1 MTVPATTAGPPMWD
15 EIAVPAQEFAP
26 TVVRS
31 TAGGQP
37 GPGSPGGL
45 ADGGRF
51 AGLFGSARVDGSVVL
66 RAAIARYGRLDVV
79 TTVVPATSV
88 GGDAGYPALTP
99 AVPGAAWY
107 EREIADMFGLL
118 PEGHRRVDPLVLPRQ
133 SEASPPRPGSPVPMP
148 AATPDEAY
156 LPAHVS
162 GEGIFTIPYGP
173 VRSGVF
179 ESVQYLVETPGED
192 IPHVRARVYH
202 KHRGLERRFQGL
214 SALDGVL
221 LAERAEGV
229 ASVAHALA
237 FCQAIEAIASANG
250 LVPPGALLTR
260 SLHAELE
267 RIANHLDSMVR
278 HAEAAGQAVAYA
290 RFSWHKERVLRL
302 RARLCGHRFGRG
314 VVVPGGVSAGPALA
328 PADALAELAA
338 LEVDL
343 RSDADLLMG
352 TSSFIDR
359 LRGTGVITAEVAA
372 ARGALGPVARASGS
386 QEDLRTYRPYAA
398 YGLIKVPE
406 HRYRS
411 SGDALA
417 RQLVRLEEI
426 WGSFQLCRLALESL
440 AEHPPDG
447 PWAAPLVTTDGTGW
461 GWAEAPQGELL
472 YLVEVEAGRLRRVKP
487 RSASFHNLS
496 LFPEAFGGDIFTDF
510 AFIEASFGLS
520 IAGVAG

>member
-1 MTVPATTAGPPMWD
+1 
-15 EIAVPAQEFAP
+15 
-26 TVVRS
+26 
-31 TAGGQP
+31 
-37 GPGSPGGL
+37 
-45 ADGGRF
+45 
-51 AGLFGSARVDGSVVL
+51 
-66 RAAIARYGRLDVV
+66 V

-133 SEASPPRPGSPVPMP
+133 SEAAPPRPGSPVPMP
-148 AATPDEAY
+148 AVTPDEAY

>member
-1 MTVPATTAGPPMWD
+1 MWEEVAVVP
-15 EIAVPAQEFAP
+15 QEFAAGVRRAIATGLPVGRDAP
-26 TVVRS
+26 TS
-31 TAGGQP
+31 GAG
-37 GPGSPGGL
+37 
-45 ADGGRF
+45 GGRF
-51 AGLFGSARVDGSVVL
+51 AGLFGSARADGAVVL

-79 TTVVPATSV
+79 TTVVPAPGP
-88 GGDAGYPALTP
+88 GGGAGYQALTP
-99 AVPGAAWY
+99 EVPSAAWY
-107 EREIADMFGLL
+107 EREIADMFGLV
-118 PEGHRRVDPLVLPRQ
+118 PQGHRRVDPLVLPRQ
-133 SEASPPRPGSPVPMP
+133 AEAAPPRPGWPGPVP
-148 AATPDEAY
+148 AIAPDEAY

-214 SALDGVL
+214 SPSDGAL

-229 ASVAHALA
+229 AAVSHALA
-237 FCQAIEAIASANG
+237 FCQAVEAMASVSG
-250 LVPPGALLTR
+250 GPVPPGALLTR

-267 RIANHLDSMVR
+267 RIANHLDSTVR
-278 HAEAAGQAVAYA
+278 HCEAAGQAVAYA
-290 RFSWHKERVLRL
+290 RFSWHKERLLRL

-314 VVVPGGVSAGPALA
+314 VVVPGGVSAGPRLV
-328 PADALAELAA
+328 PADAVPELAV
-338 LEVDL
+338 LEKDL
-343 RSDADLLMG
+343 RSDAGLLMG

-359 LRGTGVITAEVAA
+359 LRGTGVISPEVAG

-398 YGLIKVPE
+398 YGLIEVPE
-406 HRYRS
+406 HRLRRP
-411 SGDALA
+411 GDALA

-426 WGSFQLCRLALESL
+426 WGSFQLCRLALGSL
-440 AEHPPDG
+440 AELPADG
-447 PWAAPLVTTDGTGW
+447 PWATPLVLADGTGW
-461 GWAEAPQGELL
+461 GWVEAPQGELL
-472 YLVEVEAGRLRRVKP
+472 YLVEAEGGRLRRVKP

-496 LFPEAFGGDIFTDF
+496 LFAEAFGGDIFTDF

>member
-1 MTVPATTAGPPMWD
+1 VPA
-15 EIAVPAQEFAP
+15 V
-26 TVVRS
+26 
-31 TAGGQP
+31 
-37 GPGSPGGL
+37 
-45 ADGGRF
+45 
-51 AGLFGSARVDGSVVL
+51 
-66 RAAIARYGRLDVV
+66 
-79 TTVVPATSV
+79 
-88 GGDAGYPALTP
+88 
-99 AVPGAAWY
+99 
-107 EREIADMFGLL
+107 
-118 PEGHRRVDPLVLPRQ
+118 
-133 SEASPPRPGSPVPMP
+133 
-148 AATPDEAY
+148 TPDEAY

-214 SALDGVL
+214 SPVDGVL

-237 FCQAIEAIASANG
+237 FCQAIEAIASAHSG
-250 LVPPGALLTR
+250 PLPPGALLMR

-290 RFSWHKERVLRL
+290 RLSWHKERVLRL

-314 VVVPGGVSAGPALA
+314 VVVPGGVSAGPVLV
-328 PADALAELAA
+328 PADALAELAV
-338 LEVDL
+338 LERDL
-343 RSDADLLMG
+343 RADARLLMG

-359 LRGTGVITAEVAA
+359 LRGTGVITEEVAA

-398 YGLIKVPE
+398 YGLIEVPE
-406 HRYRS
+406 HRYRGD
-411 SGDALA
+411 GDALA
-417 RQLVRLEEI
+417 RQLVRLEET

-440 AEHPPDG
+440 AEGPPDG
-447 PWAAPLVTTDGTGW
+447 PWATPLVTTDGTGW

-472 YLVEVEAGRLRRVKP
+472 YLVELEAGSLRRVKP

-496 LFPEAFGGDIFTDF
+496 LFPDAFGGDIFTDF

>member
-1 MTVPATTAGPPMWD
+1 MWD

-51 AGLFGSARVDGSVVL
+51 AGLFGSARADGSVVL

-290 RFSWHKERVLRL
+290 RFSWH
-302 RARLCGHRFGRG
+302 
-314 VVVPGGVSAGPALA
+314 
-328 PADALAELAA
+328 
-338 LEVDL
+338 
-343 RSDADLLMG
+343 
-352 TSSFIDR
+352 
-359 LRGTGVITAEVAA
+359 
-372 ARGALGPVARASGS
+372 
-386 QEDLRTYRPYAA
+386 
-398 YGLIKVPE
+398 
-406 HRYRS
+406 
-411 SGDALA
+411 
-417 RQLVRLEEI
+417 
-426 WGSFQLCRLALESL
+426 
-440 AEHPPDG
+440 
-447 PWAAPLVTTDGTGW
+447 
-461 GWAEAPQGELL
+461 
-472 YLVEVEAGRLRRVKP
+472 
-487 RSASFHNLS
+487 
-496 LFPEAFGGDIFTDF
+496 
-510 AFIEASFGLS
+510 
-520 IAGVAG
+520 